1 MPVILVKLIM
11 ICSGSGVPPR
21 RAVVPGSSPIWVQVS
36 SWSRESRTAWGRSCW
51 VRAMKLG
58 QGVQVDGGG
67 AEPVAGAQPGKGVD
81 RLERRVGAR
90 TPGTGHITE
99 SDLKPR

>member
-1 MPVILVKLIM
+1 MDGLGQELL
-11 ICSGSGVPPR
+11 GLGEE
-21 RAVVPGSSPIWVQVS
+21 A
-36 SWSRESRTAWGRSCW
+36 
-51 VRAMKLG
+51 G

>member
-1 MPVILVKLIM
+1 
-11 ICSGSGVPPR
+11 
-21 RAVVPGSSPIWVQVS
+21 
-36 SWSRESRTAWGRSCW
+36 
-51 VRAMKLG
+51 MKLG